1 MYVCLSL
8 YIYIFL
14 FGNTWLIAWHVS
26 YLDYMGGPYESGSH
40 CNQCKDLP
48 TFSTVFF
55 CCLHYC
61 ITVIYYVLFCLINY
75 FQVQV
80 QVQELAVGDD
90 GHDVVDIAPCGT
102 RYILM
107 EANLQPPP
115 VRKVSKVKLHLKII
129 PSHCELCY
137 CSSVYWS
144 GQSITLFTHVSGI
157 GPKGPWDPICISCG
171 KKLEKQSQN
180 IKSVLTSENT
190 WVFAGLLKHI
200 KHRSRYQDLVFV
212 SIESKCLSFHVSV
225 TSIG

>member
-1 MYVCLSL
+1 MIYV

-80 QVQELAVGDD
+80 QVSSSSLYVHICTRELR
-90 GHDVVDIAPCGT
+90 H
-102 RYILM
+102 
-107 EANLQPPP
+107 Q
-115 VRKVSKVKLHLKII
+115 
-129 PSHCELCY
+129 
-137 CSSVYWS
+137 
-144 GQSITLFTHVSGI
+144 
-157 GPKGPWDPICISCG
+157 
-171 KKLEKQSQN
+171 
-180 IKSVLTSENT
+180 
-190 WVFAGLLKHI
+190 
-200 KHRSRYQDLVFV
+200 
-212 SIESKCLSFHVSV
+212 
-225 TSIG
+225 

>member
-8 YIYIFL
+8 SIYIYIFL

-80 QVQELAVGDD
+80 SSSCWP
-90 GHDVVDIAPCGT
+90 H
-102 RYILM
+102 
-107 EANLQPPP
+107 
-115 VRKVSKVKLHLKII
+115 
-129 PSHCELCY
+129 ELCY
-137 CSSVYWS
+137 LGHRFQQWSLLATLVISHYNDATWGLMRLISPTIWLFVQRLSQANNKGTIKALYYWPFVRRI
-144 GQSITLFTHVSGI
+144 QDKWWILHA
-157 GPKGPWDPICISCG
+157 KGRVIR
-171 KKLEKQSQN
+171 KM
-180 IKSVLTSENT
+180 
-190 WVFAGLLKHI
+190 
-200 KHRSRYQDLVFV
+200 
-212 SIESKCLSFHVSV
+212 FHVK
-225 TSIG
+225 TWR